1 MLSRKIYVLFLFMLT
16 VCSLS
21 FFKTSAKNL
30 PLSNK
35 IIFLDPGHGGI
46 DPGSTYKNIYEKD
59 INLKI
64 CFELKKELEKKG
76 AKVFMTRY
84 GDYDLS
90 SNNVRARKRS
100 DLTNRAKIIN
110 KSDADMYISIH
121 LNATNS
127 STWKGI
133 QVFYDDVN
141 RKNKSM
147 AKTFQK
153 ELNQYLKNNRSYSEI
168 KGMLFNRQVNIP
180 GILIEVGFL
189 SNPNDRYLLKQ
200 ASYHQKLAKSITKV
214 LINYYSSN

>member
-1 MLSRKIYVLFLFMLT
+1 MLSKKIYVLFLLILI
-16 VCSLS
+16 VCSFS
-21 FFKTSAKNL
+21 FFTINAKHK

-35 IIFLDPGHGGI
+35 IIFLDPGHGGL

-64 CFELKKELEKKG
+64 CFELKKQLEKKG

-121 LNATNS
+121 LNATQS

-141 RKNKSM
+141 QENKNI
-147 AKTFQK
+147 AKQFQK
-153 ELNQYLKNNRSYSEI
+153 ELNSYLKTNRTYSEI
-168 KGMLFNRQVNIP
+168 KGMLFNRQVKVP

-189 SNPNDRYLLKQ
+189 SNPNDRYLLRQ
-200 ASYHQKLAKSITKV
+200 DSYHKRFSIAATKS
-214 LINYYSSN
+214 LINYYNG